1 MQKSLARLLAGWF
14 MMFAGGCLMLES
26 GLADARIIGRTAQVA
41 LALGGILLA
50 TVGVLIRRAATRR
63 PQP

>member
-1 MQKSLARLLAGWF
+1 MQKPLARLLLGWL

-26 GLADARIIGRTAQVA
+26 GLADVRVTGRIVPVV
-41 LALGGILLA
+41 LALGGFTLAIL
-50 TVGVLIRRAATRR
+50 GVLLRRAASRR